1 MRPPGASRSALRPER
16 SAPPRSPGCAR
27 GPVLPRGRCAR
38 GRGRRSCCRGRA
50 LRARL
55 SGRASAAPRAESRTG
70 GAGKGREGRLR
81 ALLEAAAAG
90 LPCAC
95 LARSLSALSGCKGLR
110 EPVRRIRAL
119 CRRPAELCLAA
130 APGLWEQSLA
140 LTGARC
146 RWKTPISCTARPRV
160 LRAFFWLLGG

>member
-1 MRPPGASRSALRPER
+1 MCEG
-16 SAPPRSPGCAR
+16 PREAV
-27 GPVLPRGRCAR
+27 VLPRAGPARSAVGTGLGRTAR
-38 GRGRRSCCRGRA
+38 GVPDRRGG
-50 LRARL
+50 
-55 SGRASAAPRAESRTG
+55 E
-70 GAGKGREGRLR
+70 GKGREGRLR

-160 LRAFFWLLGG
+160 LRVFFWLLGG